1 MIKNKV
7 RIGNQTAFS
16 ASPPWEPFLYAA
28 ERGFDAFEWFPDKKE
43 WGPGWEEND
52 LGPECRRK
60 IRKMALKDDIRLSV
74 HAPWW
79 VSPLD
84 PEGRSRLQTSI
95 KLARDLGASLMNIHL
110 CLAEGIG
117 RFIQALIDPVK
128 SLKEAGI
135 DLSIENT
142 PLNGPEEFNYLFAGL
157 GNPQPG
163 GMHIGMCLDLGHAN
177 LYPSTRNDFLGYVD
191 RLDPSVP
198 IIHLHAHENFG
209 DTDSHLPLFMG
220 PLARNPEGIV
230 GLVQRLKERRFSGSI
245 ILEQWP
251 RPPFLLDEA
260 RARLKEIFASLPSF
274 SK

>member
-1 MIKNKV
+1 MIKNNV

-16 ASPPWEPFLYAA
+16 ASTPWEPFLYAA
-28 ERGFDAFEWFPDKKE
+28 EKGFDAFEWFPDKKE

-60 IRKMALKDDIRLSV
+60 IKKMALKEDIRLSV

-79 VSPLD
+79 VSPLRT
-84 PEGRSRLQTSI
+84 EGRSRLRTSI
-95 KLARDLGASLMNIHL
+95 ELARDLGACLINLHL
-110 CLAEGIG
+110 CLTEGIDG
-117 RFIQALIDPVK
+117 FIQSLMEPVE
-128 SLKEAGI
+128 SLEEAGI
-135 DLSIENT
+135 DLSVENT
-142 PLNGPEEFNYLFAGL
+142 PLNSPEEFNRLFAGL
-157 GNPQPG
+157 ENHQPRRRQ
-163 GMHIGMCLDLGHAN
+163 IGMCLDLGHAN
-177 LYPSTRNDFLGYVD
+177 LHASTRNDVLGYVD

-198 IIHLHAHENFG
+198 IIHLHAHENYG
-209 DTDSHLPLFMG
+209 DADSHLPLFVG
-220 PLARNPEGIV
+220 PLARNPGGII